1 MSFKEHNNRN
11 IAKKLAEYITGTELR
26 QYVARKVKKYV
37 GENPVVF
44 DGAIGSGQLE
54 QYCDPKKIYGVEIQ
68 TASCEAA
75 KENYL
80 NVDIEN
86 KSFFNYT
93 RDDFIANAV
102 VMNPPFS
109 IKFKDLSE
117 EEQANIKSEFDWK
130 KSGKVDDIFVLKSL
144 KYTERFAFYILFP
157 GVGYRSSEKKF
168 REIVGNS
175 LQELNMIE
183 NAFEDTSIGVL
194 FIVVDKEKTDNKVIK
209 ELYDCKTKNLLKI
222 EETELEEDFRW
233 QPTQLEKEIEEIN
246 IEELN
251 KTISESWIKRFE
263 KNLEIEIFLK
273 FELGADIDVLGNI
286 KKVRLICDKFEKQL
300 KYHHALS

>member
-1 MSFKEHNNRN
+1 M
-11 IAKKLAEYITGTELR
+11 
-26 QYVARKVKKYV
+26 
-37 GENPVVF
+37 
-44 DGAIGSGQLE
+44 
-54 QYCDPKKIYGVEIQ
+54 
-68 TASCEAA
+68 
-75 KENYL
+75 
-80 NVDIEN
+80 
-86 KSFFNYT
+86 
-93 RDDFIANAV
+93 
-102 VMNPPFS
+102 
-109 IKFKDLSE
+109 
-117 EEQANIKSEFDWK
+117 
-130 KSGKVDDIFVLKSL
+130 
-144 KYTERFAFYILFP
+144 
-157 GVGYRSSEKKF
+157 
-168 REIVGNS
+168 
-175 LQELNMIE
+175 
-183 NAFEDTSIGVL
+183 L

-251 KTISESWIKRFE
+251 KTISESWIKKFE